1 MWRMLIYLVAGFLLW
16 QIVRYVLRLFVQPA
30 APQENLHAPVG
41 RQQAPKRFDAVE
53 EAEYEELDSKP
64 KTPTN

>member
-1 MWRMLIYLVAGFLLW
+1 MLRVLLYLVAGFLLW
-16 QIVRYVLRLFVQPA
+16 HIVRYILRLFVQA
-30 APQENLHAPVG
+30 TAPQENLHAPVS
-41 RQQAPKRFDAVE
+41 RQRAPKRFDAVE